1 MSKEYI
7 DREAAIVIADHA
19 ADEHPYDKYPK
30 KPETLSEYNEG
41 WNDACDY
48 IREELENA
56 TSADVVAVE
65 TLEKWL
71 YEIAMNNVGVKFDGD
86 FSDAC
91 EDIIQ
96 RLDGLRWFAKDM
108 MDGMET

>member
-71 YEIAMNNVGVKFDGD
+71 
-86 FSDAC
+86 
-91 EDIIQ
+91 
-96 RLDGLRWFAKDM
+96 
-108 MDGMET
+108 